1 MLTNTKHD
9 NSAPSVCGFPTVSAV
24 LKVCEGLR
32 TFRADHSHWS
42 FDERLRTRPTKRGH
56 VKKSDAELAADA
68 EEYMNALMR
77 SL

>member
-32 TFRADHSHWS
+32 VFKRDSTHWS
-42 FDERLRTRPTKRGH
+42 FNEALRTRARKAR
-56 VKKSDAELAADA
+56 VQKSPEELAADA
-68 EEYMNALMR
+68 EALLNAML
-77 SL
+77 SKL